1 MSSMTESD
9 AKYDVNKVKVGIV
22 VTCRYN
28 SSRLPG
34 KILMKIEGKEVLG
47 YINERLSHATLANDI
62 VVATSIEQD
71 DDLIVDFCKNHGIKY
86 YRGQKD
92 DVAQRILECAVKHN
106 FDYFVRICGDNIF
119 TDYQLLDKMIKIAIT
134 GNYDFVSNLKGRTFP
149 AGISI
154 EVLKTEFF
162 RNIVLRYKTSEQKEH
177 VTLYLYDHEL
187 EIGTHYYFYNNICP
201 EARSIK
207 LALDDNNDLSFINK
221 IIKKMDKDHTEYLI
235 KDIYDLSKGI
245 LEIN

>member
-9 AKYDVNKVKVGIV
+9 VNNVKVGIV
-22 VTCRYN
+22 ITCRYN
-28 SSRLPG
+28 SNRLPG

-47 YINERLSHATLANDI
+47 YINERLLHVTSAKDI
-62 VVATSIEQD
+62 IVATSIEQD
-71 DDLIVDFCKNHGIKY
+71 DDLIVDFCKSHRIKY
-86 YRGQKD
+86 YRGHKN

-119 TDYQLLDKMIKIAIT
+119 TDYNLLDKMINIAIA
-134 GNYDFVSNLKGRTFP
+134 GNYNFVSNLKGRTFP

-154 EVLKTEFF
+154 EILKTEFF
-162 RNIVLRYKTSEQKEH
+162 RNIILRYKTSEQKEH

-187 EIGTHYYFYNNICP
+187 EIDSHYYFYNNICP

-207 LALDDNNDLSFINK
+207 LALDDMNDLRFINK
-221 IIKKMDKDHTEYLI
+221 IIKEMDKDHTEYLM
-235 KDIYDLSKGI
+235 KDIYELSKKVSGR
-245 LEIN
+245 N

>member
-9 AKYDVNKVKVGIV
+9 VNNVKVGIV
-22 VTCRYN
+22 ITCRYN
-28 SSRLPG
+28 SNRLPG

-47 YINERLSHATLANDI
+47 YINERLLHVTSAKDI
-62 VVATSIEQD
+62 IVATSIEQD
-71 DDLIVDFCKNHGIKY
+71 DDLIVDFCKSHRIKY
-86 YRGQKD
+86 YRGHKN

-119 TDYQLLDKMIKIAIT
+119 TDYNLLDKMINIAIA
-134 GNYDFVSNLKGRTFP
+134 GNYNFVSNLKGRTFP

-154 EVLKTEFF
+154 EILKTEFF
-162 RNIVLRYKTSEQKEH
+162 RNIILRYKTSEQKEH

-187 EIGTHYYFYNNICP
+187 EIGSHYYFYNNICP

-207 LALDDNNDLSFINK
+207 LALDDMNDLRFINK
-221 IIKKMDKDHTEYLI
+221 IIKEMDKDHTEYLM
-235 KDIYDLSKGI
+235 KDIYELSKKVSGR
-245 LEIN
+245 N

>member
-22 VTCRYN
+22 ITCRYN
-28 SSRLPG
+28 SNRLPG

-47 YINERLSHATLANDI
+47 YINERLSHVTLANDI
-62 VVATSIEQD
+62 IVATSIEQD
-71 DDLIVDFCKNHGIKY
+71 DGLIVDFCKSHGIKY
-86 YRGQKD
+86 FRGHKD
-92 DVAQRILECAVKHN
+92 DVAQRILECAVEHN
-106 FDYFVRICGDNIF
+106 LDYFVRICGDNIF
-119 TDYQLLDKMIKIAIT
+119 TDYQLLDEMINIAIT
-134 GNYDFVSNLKGRTFP
+134 GNYNFVSNLKGRTFP

-162 RNIVLRYKTSEQKEH
+162 RNIVLHYKTSEQKEH

-187 EIGTHYYFYNNICP
+187 EIGAHYYLYNNICP

-207 LALDDNNDLSFINK
+207 LALDDRNDLSFISK

-235 KDIYDLSKGI
+235 KDIYELSKEV
-245 LEIN
+245 LMKN